1 MTASS
6 RLRFGQRGHVE
17 QELGENVTR
26 GLVLQSEQSCM
37 TELH

>member
-6 RLRFGQRGHVE
+6 RLRFRQRGLVE

-26 GLVLQSEQSCM
+26 ALVLQSEQSCI
-37 TELH
+37 TKFH